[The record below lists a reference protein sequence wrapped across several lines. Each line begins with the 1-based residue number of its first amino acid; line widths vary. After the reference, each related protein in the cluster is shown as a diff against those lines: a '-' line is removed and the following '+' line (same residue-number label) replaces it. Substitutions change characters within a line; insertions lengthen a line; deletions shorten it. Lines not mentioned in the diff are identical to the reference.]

1 MRQPKELL
9 EFIQNKHI
17 SNGKPLSTSVTL
29 DSKRIIFIIKQ
40 TIALL
45 VRLPS

>member
-1 MRQPKELL
+1 MGQPKELL
-9 EFIQNKHI
+9 EFILHKHI
-17 SNGKPLSTSVTL
+17 SNGKHLSTSVIL

-45 VRLPS
+45 VRLLG

>member
-1 MRQPKELL
+1 MRQPKVLL
-9 EFIQNKHI
+9 DSIQNKHI

-29 DSKRIIFIIKQ
+29 DLKRIIFIIKQ

-45 VRLPS
+45 VRLLG